1 MAGLRLE
8 NSRVHRYI
16 KKIHRPVW
24 SFMYSI
30 ELDLAR
36 EGVLIVAGVD
46 EAGRGPLA
54 GPVVAAAVVL
64 DPENTIEGLD
74 DSKKLSPRQREA
86 LLPEIL
92 AKARAVALA
101 AAGPREIERINILQ
115 ASLRAMATAVEGLGV
130 APAHILIDGNK
141 RIPVPLPQTPL
152 VKGDSRCACIAAASV
167 VAKVYRDRVM
177 GPDGGTFPGLWLRQA
192 QGLSHAGASGRSG
205 ASWSMPHSS
214 ADFPGRAGR
223 GRSVRTR

>member
-1 MAGLRLE
+1 MYAIECELASAGA
-8 NSRVHRYI
+8 S
-16 KKIHRPVW
+16 P
-24 SFMYSI
+24 
-30 ELDLAR
+30 
-36 EGVLIVAGVD
+36 VAGVD

-64 DPENTIEGLD
+64 DPENPVAGLD

-92 AKARAVALA
+92 AKARAVAIA

-115 ASLRAMATAVEGLGV
+115 ASLRAMATAVEGLGL
-130 APAHILIDGNK
+130 APAHVLVDGNRK
-141 RIPVPLPQTPL
+141 IPTALPQTPL

-177 GPDGGTFPGLWLRQA
+177 ARMEERFPGY
-192 QGLSHAGASGRSG
+192 GFGRHKG
-205 ASWSMPHSS
+205 YPTRDHLAALERYGPCRIHRRT
-214 ADFPGRAGR
+214 FR
-223 GRSVRTR
+223 GVPAAACA